1 MRIRVGVLLATFVVA
16 LALGCDSKKDLN
28 KDLKPVDPN
37 APRPQLGSENMGG
50 GGGEKKK
57 NNNDGGAPPVVQ

>member
-1 MRIRVGVLLATFVVA
+1 VRIRVGVLLAALVVA
-16 LALGCDSKKDLN
+16 FAFGCDSKKDLN

-50 GGGEKKK
+50 GDGEKKK
-57 NNNDGGAPPVVQ
+57 NNDGGAPPVVQ

>member
-1 MRIRVGVLLATFVVA
+1 MRIRVGVLLAAFVVA

-37 APRPQLGSENMGG
+37 APRPQLGSEGMGG
-50 GGGEKKK
+50 GDGEKKK
-57 NNNDGGAPPVVQ
+57 NNDGGAPPVIQ